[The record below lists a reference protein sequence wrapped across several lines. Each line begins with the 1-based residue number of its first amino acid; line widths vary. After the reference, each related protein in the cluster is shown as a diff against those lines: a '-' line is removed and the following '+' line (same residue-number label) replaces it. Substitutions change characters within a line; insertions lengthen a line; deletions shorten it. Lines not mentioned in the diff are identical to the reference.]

1 MPALTSSAIEAVKP
15 TAKNQDLT
23 IEKLGMGRGC
33 LILRVL
39 PDGKK
44 IFYYRHFV
52 GGAKKFVLLG
62 SFNSKGK
69 RNWEGIRGIMLTLA
83 AAKEGAK
90 NLADIVAEYGDVETY
105 DIKQTKQLALETSR
119 GSFSQLLNAYIQSL
133 KDSERVRTNKVEGTI
148 NLHVIK
154 AHPELMDYKAK
165 DIGSGDVQTIL
176 AALVQKGRTR
186 QVNLL
191 RSYLH
196 AAFNYAARHDND
208 PRRIATQS
216 VSFNLELNPVALIP
230 QIAEFNKTSERTL
243 NREELLL
250 FLKELDTAPVIPAT
264 FLKLLIAL
272 GGQRF
277 EQLLRAEW
285 SDYNFDT
292 RVLSLKDSKGRPGL
306 GVRDHLV
313 PLTEWAVTILKPLR
327 ELNDNAHPFTSIG
340 TTRMDVGTPSKLAK
354 KIAEKM
360 KTEHGL
366 ETFRAGDLRRTCET
380 LLASIGVTKEIRAQL
395 LSHGRSSGVQAK
407 HYDRYAYL
415 PEKRAALEKWQ
426 VFLTNDS

>member
-1 MPALTSSAIEAVKP
+1 MPALTSSAIEAIKP

-44 IFYYRHFV
+44 IFYYRHFI

-62 SFNSKGK
+62 SFSPKGK
-69 RNWEGIRGIMLTLA
+69 RAWEGIRGIILTLA

-90 NLADIVAEYGDVETY
+90 DLADIVAEHGDVETY
-105 DIKQTKQLALETSR
+105 DIKQSKLLALETSR
-119 GSFSQLLNAYIQSL
+119 GSFSQLLDVYIQSL
-133 KDSERVRTNKVEGTI
+133 KDLGRVRIKNVEGTI
-148 NLHVIK
+148 NLHVRK
-154 AHPELMDYKAK
+154 AHPELLTVTAK
-165 DIGSGDVQTIL
+165 DIIPSDIQIIL
-176 AALVQKGRTR
+176 ASLVQKGKTR

-191 RSYLH
+191 RSYLL
-196 AAFNYAARHDND
+196 AAFNYAASHDND
-208 PRRIATQS
+208 PRRIATLS
-216 VSFNLELNPVALIP
+216 VSFNLVSNPVALVP
-230 QIAEFNKTSERTL
+230 QIKEFNKTCERTL
-243 NREELLL
+243 SREEMLI
-250 FLKELDTAPVIPAT
+250 FLKELENAPFIPAT
-264 FLKLLIAL
+264 FLKLAIAL
-272 GGQRF
+272 GCQRI

-285 SDYNFDT
+285 RDYDFDSC
-292 RVLSLKDSKGRPGL
+292 VVSLKDGKGRPSL

-313 PLTEWAVTILKPLR
+313 PLTSWALEILTPLR
-327 ELNDNAHPFTSIG
+327 ELNAATHPFISKG
-340 TTRMDVGTPSKLAK
+340 KTRMDVGTPSKLAK
-354 KIAEKM
+354 KISLKMTAEHVM
-360 KTEHGL
+360 DA
-366 ETFRAGDLRRTCET
+366 FSARDLRRTSET
-380 LLASIGVTKEIRAQL
+380 LLASLGVTKEIRAQL